1 MHALAIS
8 RAAWY
13 TRPINPPAAAGTR
26 EKEEA
31 MYCKHC
37 QAELPEGETLCP
49 YCGTENAEQAAPC
62 APEAS
67 AEETP
72 VEAASAAEEVPA
84 KEAEAS
90 AVEVSTEE
98 APAEEVPAEEVSTEE
113 AVEVSAEDA
122 PAEDA
127 AEASEEVPAEEA
139 LESSEEAPVK
149 KKHKAL
155 KITLAAVGC
164 VVLLCGLVLAVIYGV
179 NGTLKPKANDIY
191 FKESYTVS
199 DADAQKAAGKTV
211 AKIGDEKLTNGE
223 LQIYYWMQ
231 VYNFLDTYG
240 SYASYFGMDY
250 TQPLDTQNMSEDMT
264 WQQYFLEAALKNWQ
278 RYETLYQLGEKNG
291 VVLDPELQA
300 ELDGVREKMDQTAA
314 ASGYDT
320 VDEMLHDEMGAGCSM
335 DDYVNYITTYYKG
348 YQYFAQQ
355 YEALDPTDEEISAYF
370 DENTDSF
377 ASNGVAKDGSR
388 LVDVRHVL
396 IVPEGGTQGTDGTTY
411 TDEAWE
417 ACRQEAQALLDEWVS
432 GGADETS
439 FSEMAVAHSADSSAS
454 AGGLIENI
462 PEGKMVAEF
471 EDWCFDESRAPGDYG
486 LVRTQYGYH
495 LMYFVNSREKWYSY
509 AKNSLLTELSNQM
522 IEDAMADYPMT
533 VNYKKIVLSTVDL
546 G

>member
-1 MHALAIS
+1 
-8 RAAWY
+8 
-13 TRPINPPAAAGTR
+13 
-26 EKEEA
+26 
-31 MYCKHC
+31 MYCKNC
-37 QAELPEGETLCP
+37 QAELPEDETLCP
-49 YCGTENAEQAAPC
+49 FCGTENAEQAAPC
-62 APEAS
+62 APEAA

-72 VEAASAAEEVPA
+72 VEATPTAEEVPA
-84 KEAEAS
+84 EEA
-90 AVEVSTEE
+90 E
-98 APAEEVPAEEVSTEE
+98 APAEEVPAEEAEASAEEVSTEE
-113 AVEVSAEDA
+113 VPAEEAAETPAEEVSAEEAVAVSAEEAPVEEAVEASAEEASEEA

-127 AEASEEVPAEEA
+127 AEASAEEAPAEET
-139 LESSEEAPVK
+139 EAPAK

-223 LQIYYWMQ
+223 LQIFYWMQ

-250 TQPLDTQNMSEDMT
+250 TQPLDTQSMSEDMT

-300 ELDGVREKMDQTAA
+300 ELDSVREKMDQTAA
-314 ASGYDT
+314 DSGYDT

-396 IVPEGGTQGTDGTTY
+396 IVPEGGTEGTDGTTY

-439 FSEMAVAHSADSSAS
+439 FSEMAVAHSADTSAS

-486 LVRTQYGYH
+486 LVRTKYGYH

>member
-1 MHALAIS
+1 
-8 RAAWY
+8 
-13 TRPINPPAAAGTR
+13 
-26 EKEEA
+26 

-37 QAELPEGETLCP
+37 QAELPEDETLCP

-62 APEAS
+62 APEA
-67 AEETP
+67 P
-72 VEAASAAEEVPA
+72 AAEEVTA
-84 KEAEAS
+84 EETAEAS
-90 AVEVSTEE
+90 EEEVSTEE
-98 APAEEVPAEEVSTEE
+98 VTEAAAEEIPAEEAAEAAAEDVPSEEAAGEAPAEDTAEASAEEVPAEEAAEAAAEDVSTED
-113 AVEVSAEDA
+113 V
-122 PAEDA
+122 
-127 AEASEEVPAEEA
+127 
-139 LESSEEAPVK
+139 SEEAPPKK

-155 KITLAAVGC
+155 KITLAVAGC

-179 NGTLKPKANDIY
+179 NGTLKPKANDVY
-191 FKESYTVS
+191 FKDSYTVS
-199 DADAQKAAGKTV
+199 DEAAQKAAGKTV
-211 AKIGDEKLTNGE
+211 AKIGSEKLTNGE
-223 LQIYYWMQ
+223 LQIFYWMQ
-231 VYNFLDTYG
+231 VYNFLDRYG

-250 TQPLDTQNMSEDMT
+250 TKPLDTQNMSEGMT

-291 VVLDPELQA
+291 VVLDEALQA
-300 ELDGVREKMDQTAA
+300 ELDGVRDKMAQTAA
-314 ASGYDT
+314 DSGYASVED
-320 VDEMLHDEMGAGCSM
+320 MLHDEMGAGCSM

-348 YQYFAQQ
+348 YQYFEQQ
-355 YEALDPTDEEISAYF
+355 YEALSPTDEEISAYF
-370 DENTDSF
+370 DENADSF

-396 IVPEGGTQGTDGTTY
+396 IVPEGGTAGTEGTTY

-432 GGADETS
+432 GGADEAS

-454 AGGLIENI
+454 AGGLIESI

-495 LMYFVNSREKWYSY
+495 LMYFVNSQEKWYSY
-509 AKNSLLTELSNQM
+509 AKKSLLTDLSNQM
-522 IEDAMADYPMT
+522 IEEAMADYPMT
-533 VNYKKIVLSTVDL
+533 VNYKKIVLSTVEL